1 MFFSFLTRFL
11 QKKSL
16 TDDTLQQESPALQ
29 LTFFQEIAEEA
40 DGLFYKNFDLFYQD
54 TATQIDLLV
63 FIPDRGIYFGEKIFW
78 DLATLNGAKIER
90 ASNKGKKR
98 SSTHLDTTETLLHN
112 KLEAILSFDS
122 TPIERFIWMPSLKEE
137 DFDTLD
143 SSFHELLPKERLI
156 FSNTSKESMYQKL
169 TALIT
174 QRNEP
179 YATLKVMG
187 SLQSHTLLLPTKEQP
202 YGAFLSQEQQ
212 LFLDTDYT
220 DTVTTLLGEYNSGK
234 STLLVRKILLL
245 LLKNSEEKILIITP
259 TLIGGEILRHELIAL
274 VEYAILNINLPS
286 LSFYTPE
293 ALERIEELDDFQNAS
308 IIICDDSHIMDN
320 LLIERLIEH
329 RQKRWLLLSAQ
340 SEKSPLAHSAVI
352 LHNQYQ
358 KKIPCKRISSSAE
371 KVLSTLLSE
380 LSLHLQSTSAETIM
394 VILPR
399 AHQLEVYKKAIE
411 EALHRNSHILT
422 SEFSLQYRSLDNLIL
437 SLPENTYGLHLPH
450 IYIIGSEEEQNYT
463 YLLSRASESA
473 TIISF
478 SNPMG
483 EHND

>member
-1 MFFSFLTRFL
+1 VFFSFFTRFL
-11 QKKSL
+11 QKESL
-16 TDDTLQQESPALQ
+16 PDVIQQNESNTLQ
-29 LTFFQEIAEEA
+29 LTFFQEIAQELN
-40 DGLFYKNFDLFYQD
+40 GLFYKNFDLFYQD
-54 TATQIDLLV
+54 TTTRIDLLL
-63 FIPDRGIYFGEKIFW
+63 FIPDRGVYFGEKISW

-90 ASNKGKKR
+90 ASKKGKKKP
-98 SSTHLDTTETLLHN
+98 STHLETAETLLHN
-112 KLEAILSFDS
+112 KLEAIHSFDS
-122 TPIERFIWMPSLKEE
+122 TPIERFIWMPSLNEE
-137 DFDTLD
+137 DFETLD

-156 FSNTSKESMYQKL
+156 FSDTSKESMYQKFIALL
-169 TALIT
+169 TQL
-174 QRNEP
+174 NEP
-179 YATLKVMG
+179 HPALKVMG

-202 YGAFLSQEQQ
+202 YGAFLSQEQR

-220 DTVTTLLGEYNSGK
+220 DTVTTLLGEHNSGK
-234 STLLVRKILLL
+234 STLLIRKVLLL

-274 VEYAILNINLPS
+274 IEYSIVNINLLS
-286 LSFYTPE
+286 LSFYTSE
-293 ALERIEELDDFQNAS
+293 ALERIEELDAFQNAS

-320 LLIERLIEH
+320 LWIERLIEY

-340 SEKSPLAHSAVI
+340 SGKSPLTDSTVI
-352 LHNQYQ
+352 LHNHYQ
-358 KKIPCKRISSSAE
+358 KEIPCKRISSSAE

-399 AHQLEVYKKAIE
+399 ADQLEKYKKAIDE
-411 EALHRNSHILT
+411 TLHRNSHILT
-422 SEFSLQYRSLDNLIL
+422 AEFSLQCKNFDDLVL
-437 SLPENTYGLHLPH
+437 SVSENTYGLHLPH
-450 IYIIGSEEEQNYT
+450 IYIIGSEEENYT